1 MARIKIKEPLYA
13 PKSDR
18 SGRKPRG
25 ASLKRACAVPLGEKA
40 PSGKE
45 DDMNNDY
52 IFNLHKD
59 IVTRQGKTCKRCKKS
74 LISASRIITVD
85 GSMYC
90 GSCGELESRKA
101 SLKREIDK
109 IKRDEI
115 RELLHKGQ
123 SKNSSKKSS
132 RAELMRARAEYDRVR
147 KSGK

>member
-13 PKSDR
+13 PKRDR

-40 PSGKE
+40 TSGKE
-45 DDMNNDY
+45 NMNNNY
-52 IFNLHKD
+52 IFDLHKD
-59 IVTRQGKTCKRCKKS
+59 IVARQGKTCKRCKKS
-74 LISASRIITVD
+74 LISANRIITVD

-101 SLKREIDK
+101 ALKREIDRAR
-109 IKRDEI
+109 RDDI

-123 SKNSSKKSS
+123 NKNSFKKSS
-132 RAELMRARAEYDRVR
+132 GAELMRARAEYDRVR